1 MSDVIIFIIGAGVT
15 AVVGSAVGLLVWGA
29 SQERY
34 VSGRHVG
41 RDLLR
46 SAEDQLR
53 VTDETHSPGK
63 VLPGGKS
70 RSRAA
75 PASNRAAATGS

>member
-34 VSGRHVG
+34 VSGKHVG
-41 RDLLR
+41 RDLLK

-53 VTDETHSPGK
+53 AADEAHSPGQ

-70 RSRAA
+70 HSRSV
-75 PASNRAAATGS
+75 PTSNRDAATGS

>member
-34 VSGRHVG
+34 VSGKHVG

-53 VTDETHSPGK
+53 STGETHSPGD

-70 RSRAA
+70 RLRSAPATGRAA
-75 PASNRAAATGS
+75 SSGS